1 MRKIINPSEI
11 KNKSRFSIGKI
22 LKLSTIVLI
31 PAIFLAGCVNKEST
45 ERSHHNSMTNQY
57 EDAQLKDETARF
69 LAACEESGR
78 QKKIAEWS
86 ETRLREEQQKDLHRA
101 TAAASG
107 VMSSNEAAYNDK
119 VSAEISMAERAR
131 SCNQAELAA
140 FKAS

>member
-1 MRKIINPSEI
+1 MRNL
-11 KNKSRFSIGKI
+11 

-31 PAIFLAGCVNKEST
+31 PTLFAAGCVNKEST
-45 ERSHHNSMTNQY
+45 ERSHHNSVTNQY

-69 LAACEESGR
+69 LAVCEESGR
-78 QKKIAEWS
+78 QKKIAGWS
-86 ETRLREEQQKDLHRA
+86 ESRLKEEQQKDLHRA

-107 VMSSNEAAYNDK
+107 DK